1 MQYMS
6 NKRFIRYIKSSAV
19 CPDGGQKL
27 KAENLQQMKKIL
39 CFCVL
44 VLGLYA
50 CRSVKPYTLP
60 ESESLINT
68 HKRVAI
74 LPFEVRFSEDY
85 KKMMREGKIPWE
97 EQERRAG
104 IDLQKSAFESLAK
117 RANRKR
123 LSITVQDYL
132 TTNRTLE
139 QSGIP
144 YSQLMVMEKSRIAS
158 LLGVDAVIFGS
169 STVEFSLSRGFMG
182 NNGISTS
189 LDLFDAT
196 AGQKVWGVSDREYI
210 RNRFDSPQDLARRT
224 VSDLVGSLPY
234 KTGPKGG

>member
-1 MQYMS
+1 MRYLQTYS
-6 NKRFIRYIKSSAV
+6 NF
-19 CPDGGQKL
+19 L
-27 KAENLQQMKKIL
+27 MKKIGY
-39 CFCVL
+39 FCVL
-44 VLGLYA
+44 LLGLYS

-60 ESESLINT
+60 ESESLIST
-68 HKRVAI
+68 HKRVAV
-74 LPFEVRFSEDY
+74 LPFEVKFSEDY

-104 IDLQKSAFESLAK
+104 IDLQKSAFEYLAK
-117 RANRKR
+117 RANKKK
-123 LSITVQDYL
+123 LAITVQDYL

-169 STVEFSLSRGFMG
+169 SSVEFNVTRGFMG
-182 NNGISTS
+182 SNGIITS
-189 LDLFDAT
+189 LDLFDAS
-196 AGQKVWGVSDREYI
+196 AGQKVWGISEREYI

-224 VSDLVGSLPY
+224 VSDLIGALPY
-234 KTGPKGG
+234 KKQI

>member
-1 MQYMS
+1 
-6 NKRFIRYIKSSAV
+6 
-19 CPDGGQKL
+19 
-27 KAENLQQMKKIL
+27 MKKIL
-39 CFCVL
+39 CFFVL
-44 VLGLYA
+44 IAGLYA
-50 CRSVKPYTLP
+50 CSSVKPYTLP
-60 ESESLINT
+60 ESEALVT
-68 HKRVAI
+68 AHRRVAI
-74 LPFEVRFSEDY
+74 LPFQVRFSEDY
-85 KKMMREGKIPWE
+85 KKMMREGKTPWE

-104 IDLQKSAFESLAK
+104 IDLQRSAFESLAK
-117 RANRKR
+117 RANKKR

-169 STVEFSLSRGFMG
+169 SDVEFNISRGFMG
-182 NNGISTS
+182 NNGINTQ
-189 LDLFDAT
+189 LELFDAS

-224 VSDLVGSLPY
+224 VSDLIGALPY
-234 KTGPKGG
+234 KSGPKGG

>member
-1 MQYMS
+1 
-6 NKRFIRYIKSSAV
+6 
-19 CPDGGQKL
+19 
-27 KAENLQQMKKIL
+27 MKKIL
-39 CFCVL
+39 CFFVL
-44 VLGLYA
+44 IAGLYA
-50 CRSVKPYTLP
+50 CSSVKPYTLP
-60 ESESLINT
+60 ESEALVT
-68 HKRVAI
+68 AHRRVAI
-74 LPFEVRFSEDY
+74 LPFQVRFSEDY
-85 KKMMREGKIPWE
+85 KKMMREGKTPWE

-104 IDLQKSAFESLAK
+104 IDLQRSAFESLAK
-117 RANRKR
+117 RANKKR

-169 STVEFSLSRGFMG
+169 SDVEFNISRGFMG
-182 NNGISTS
+182 NNGINTR
-189 LDLFDAT
+189 LELFDAS

-224 VSDLVGSLPY
+224 VSDLIGALPY
-234 KTGPKGG
+234 KSGPKGG

>member
-1 MQYMS
+1 ML
-6 NKRFIRYIKSSAV
+6 A
-19 CPDGGQKL
+19 
-27 KAENLQQMKKIL
+27 
-39 CFCVL
+39 
-44 VLGLYA
+44 GLYA
-50 CRSVKPYTLP
+50 CSSVKPYTLP
-60 ESESLINT
+60 ESEALILT
-68 HKRVAI
+68 HQRLAI

-85 KKMMREGKIPWE
+85 KKMMREGKTSWE

-104 IDLQKSAFESLAK
+104 IDLQRSAFESLAK
-117 RANRKR
+117 RANKKR
-123 LSITVQDYL
+123 LAITVQDYL

-169 STVEFSLSRGFMG
+169 SEVEFSMSRGFMG

-189 LDLFDAT
+189 LDLFDAS
-196 AGQKVWGVSDREYI
+196 AGQKVWGISDREYI

-234 KTGPKGG
+234 KKGAKEG

>member
-1 MQYMS
+1 
-6 NKRFIRYIKSSAV
+6 
-19 CPDGGQKL
+19 
-27 KAENLQQMKKIL
+27 MKKIG

-44 VLGLYA
+44 LLGLYS
-50 CRSVKPYTLP
+50 CRNVKPYTLP
-60 ESESLINT
+60 ESESLIST

-74 LPFEVRFSEDY
+74 LPFEVKFSEDY
-85 KKMMREGKIPWE
+85 KKMMREGKTPWE

-104 IDLQKSAFESLAK
+104 IDLQRSAFEYLAK
-117 RANRKR
+117 RANKKK
-123 LSITVQDYL
+123 LAITVQDYL

-169 STVEFSLSRGFMG
+169 SSMEFNVTRGFAG
-182 NNGISTS
+182 SNGIITS
-189 LDLFDAT
+189 LDLFDAS
-196 AGQKVWGVSDREYI
+196 AGQKVWGISDREYI

-224 VSDLVGSLPY
+224 VSDLIGALPY
-234 KTGPKGG
+234 KKQI

>member
-1 MQYMS
+1 M
-6 NKRFIRYIKSSAV
+6 KR
-19 CPDGGQKL
+19 
-27 KAENLQQMKKIL
+27 IL

-44 VLGLYA
+44 IAGLYS
-50 CRSVKPYTLP
+50 CRSVKPYLLP
-60 ESESLINT
+60 ESEALINT
-68 HKRVAI
+68 HKRVAV
-74 LPFEVRFSEDY
+74 LPFEVKFSEDY
-85 KKMMREGKIPWE
+85 KKMIRGDKVPWE

-104 IDLQKSAFESLAK
+104 IDLQRSAFEYLAK
-117 RANRKR
+117 RTNKKQ
-123 LSITVQDYL
+123 LGITVQDYL

-169 STVEFSLSRGFMG
+169 SSVEFDMHRGFTG
-182 NNGISTS
+182 NNGIITS

-196 AGQKVWGVSDREYI
+196 AGQKIWSTTDREYI

-224 VSDLVGSLPY
+224 VSDLISLLPY
-234 KTGPKGG
+234 KKSIEGA